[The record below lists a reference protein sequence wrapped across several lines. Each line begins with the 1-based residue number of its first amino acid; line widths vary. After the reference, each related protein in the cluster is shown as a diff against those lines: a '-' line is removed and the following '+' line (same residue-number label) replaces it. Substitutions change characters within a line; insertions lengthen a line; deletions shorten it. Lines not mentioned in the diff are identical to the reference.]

1 MHVRALISLSVSLMT
16 WTIATTTAH
25 AEEGYQA
32 PAGKKEKRVFVGLS
46 AGGAYAMVN
55 HPLINSTGFGSM
67 TLGMHAGANI
77 TEQWAIGGDVT
88 TFEHGMIRTSAT
100 DPFRPT
106 QFLEPQAGCN
116 NCSPPPQG
124 GWISQTSATFTTVG
138 PRVEFSPMGR
148 DGLYLGLSTG
158 LSVLLGIDT
167 QFGFGGAARA
177 GYRYRIGNVLGV
189 GLEGGIQA
197 QRFDTGSNLFPY
209 ASVVLRPYF

>member
-1 MHVRALISLSVSLMT
+1 MHVRVIVSLGISLMT
-16 WTIATTTAH
+16 FTLATAAAH

-32 PAGKKEKRVFVGLS
+32 PAKEKRVFVGLS
-46 AGGAYAMVN
+46 AGGSYAMVN
-55 HPLINSTGFGSM
+55 HPLINSTGFAAV
-67 TLGMHAGANI
+67 TLGMHAGVNI
-77 TEQWAIGGDVT
+77 TDRWTVGGDIT
-88 TFEHGMIRTSAT
+88 TFEHGMIRASGT

-116 NCSPPPQG
+116 KCEPPAAG

-138 PRVEFSPMGR
+138 PRVEFSPFGK
-148 DGLYLGLSTG
+148 DGFYLGLTTG

-177 GYRYRIGNVLGV
+177 GYRYRVGNVLGLGV
-189 GLEGGIQA
+189 EGGLQG
-197 QRFDTGSNLFPY
+197 QRFDTGSNVFPY